1 MIYKILINKYNI
13 KHKLDYYYIT
23 ITLKMATTNNTTNVK
38 KTFIF
43 IDGSYFCFYRYHSLL
58 TWWKNAYPENPLD
71 DPFLNEQFVAKFRK
85 TFVEHVLNLR
95 KNLGIPKDVKPT
107 IIVGRD
113 CKREQIWRNEL
124 FSKYKATRA
133 NGKEDGFMGGPFFK
147 MVYDDKLFIDGGASA
162 ILSHPKLE
170 ADDCIAL
177 SVKHVLQKYQ
187 ECNATCNVYII
198 TSDKDYLQLAEPRV
212 HIYNL
217 GFKKITDQKSSTGS
231 AECDLFCKIVMGD
244 ISDNI
249 PSVFPK
255 CGPKTALKYYD
266 NKEEFQKRLESSD
279 VFISQY
285 NINKKIVDFNEIP
298 MDLAYEFFGAHESVI
313 NEML

>member
-1 MIYKILINKYNI
+1 
-13 KHKLDYYYIT
+13 
-23 ITLKMATTNNTTNVK
+23 MATTLENN
-38 KTFIF
+38 TFIF

-58 TWWKNAYPENPLD
+58 TWWKNAYPEIILD

-85 TFVEHVLNLR
+85 IFVDHVQNLR
-95 KNLGIPKDVKPT
+95 KNLGISKEIKPT

-113 CKREQIWRNEL
+113 CKRENIWRNEL
-124 FSKYKATRA
+124 FPNYKATRA

-147 MVYDDKLFIDGGASA
+147 MVYQDNLFIEGGAKA
-162 ILSHPKLE
+162 ILSHPTLE

-177 SVKHVLQKYQ
+177 SVKHVLNKYP
-187 ECNATCNVYII
+187 CCDVYII

-231 AECDLFCKIVMGD
+231 ADCDLFCKIVMGD

-255 CGPKTALKYYD
+255 CGPKTALKYYED
-266 NKEEFQKRLESSD
+266 QAAFQTRLQSSET
-279 VFISQY
+279 FIAQY
-285 NINKKIVDFNEIP
+285 NTNKKIVDFNEIP
-298 MDLAYEFFGAHESVI
+298 VLLKNELFTNCEMVI
-313 NEML
+313 SEWL

>member
-1 MIYKILINKYNI
+1 MKI
-13 KHKLDYYYIT
+13 
-23 ITLKMATTNNTTNVK
+23 ATELNTTNDN

-58 TWWKNAYPENPLD
+58 TWWKNAYPEIVLD
-71 DPFLNEQFVAKFRK
+71 DPFQNEQFVAKFRK
-85 TFVEHVLNLR
+85 TFVEHVQKLA
-95 KNLGIPKDVKPT
+95 KNLGLHKSIVPT
-107 IIVGRD
+107 IIVGKD
-113 CKREQIWRNEL
+113 CKRENIWRNEL
-124 FSKYKATRA
+124 FSKYKANRA

-147 MVYDDKLFIDGGASA
+147 MVYEDNLFIEGGAST
-162 ILSHPKLE
+162 ILYHNKLE

-177 SVKHVLQKYQ
+177 SVKHVLEKYQ
-187 ECNATCNVYII
+187 DNNTQVYVI

-255 CGPKTALKYYD
+255 CGPKTALKYYED
-266 NKEEFQKRLESSD
+266 QAEFQKKLNSSD

-285 NINKKIVDFNEIP
+285 NTNKKIVDFNEIP
-298 MDLAYEFFGAHESVI
+298 LLLQNEFFATKNASE
-313 NEML
+313 L